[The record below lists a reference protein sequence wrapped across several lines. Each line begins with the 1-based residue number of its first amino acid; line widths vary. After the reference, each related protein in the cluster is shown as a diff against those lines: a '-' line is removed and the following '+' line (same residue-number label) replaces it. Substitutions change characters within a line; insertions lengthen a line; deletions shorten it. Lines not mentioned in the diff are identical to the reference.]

1 MRNRAVRPLGMKPSW
16 FSCFQCKA
24 CRARCARGER
34 RRAPTPHEGCATCL
48 FVGSFRPLSMGT
60 RKGIELPNCD
70 LCKQPHMAQSA
81 KPKRI
86 HLSRYSHVIASE
98 ASAKVHRAMA
108 RICMGTPAHVLGVL
122 IADLVRGW
130 QDGGDF
136 RYRSSKGND
145 FWVPAVSQPSLRLVS
160 GRLAKMV
167 PA

>member
-1 MRNRAVRPLGMKPSW
+1 MRNRVRPLGVNPSW

-48 FVGSFRPLSMGT
+48 FVGSFGPLSMGT

-86 HLSRYSHVIASE
+86 HLSRYSYVIASE
-98 ASAKVHRAMA
+98 ASGKVHRAMA
-108 RICMGTPAHVLGVL
+108 RNLYGDPRPCFGSIDRRFGF
-122 IADLVRGW
+122 ADGKTAGIFVIGPR
-130 QDGGDF
+130 
-136 RYRSSKGND
+136 KEMT
-145 FWVPAVSQPSLRLVS
+145 S
-160 GRLAKMV
+160 GSRRF
-167 PA
+167 PNHH